1 MILFCVNLACIICAG
16 LMIKVRAF
24 AREPSRARALEREAA
39 SSIEYSRLTRP
50 SRPMR
55 ARARE
60 QYMEKRV
67 FPYVD
72 ESLEDPMS
80 ACRNYMLS
88 VILALLFYY
97 VVATFT
103 LLNRTVRRDGVSAW
117 YGYVIGAT
125 FHMIWIM
132 IAQGMFVQG
141 FHPQFKAIDAAIPAD
156 TVYSSSDSDRSLA
169 LTGLSFTSASLNVVL
184 FLVLLFKRDSICG
197 ETAPRPAQVSRTAS
211 RADANMRSSRFR
223 VTPLS
228 DDAASPVSSSHVVE
242 IGGESPSSGGSSSL
256 RFGGDRFST

>member
-1 MILFCVNLACIICAG
+1 MKN
-16 LMIKVRAF
+16 
-24 AREPSRARALEREAA
+24 
-39 SSIEYSRLTRP
+39 
-50 SRPMR
+50 
-55 ARARE
+55 
-60 QYMEKRV
+60 RV

-72 ESLEDPMS
+72 ASLEDPM
-80 ACRNYMLS
+80 AALRNYLLS
-88 VILALLFYY
+88 VILAQLFYY

-141 FHPQFKAIDAAIPAD
+141 FHPQFKAIDNEIPSG
-156 TVYSSSDSDRSLA
+156 TMYSSTDSNRSLA
-169 LTGLSFTSASLNVVL
+169 LTGLSYTSASLHVLL

-197 ETAPRPAQVSRTAS
+197 ETAPRPAQVARTAS
-211 RADANMRSSRFR
+211 RADTRSRFR

-228 DDAASPVSSSHVVE
+228 DDAASPANSSHAME
-242 IGGESPSSGGSSSL
+242 MGGASAAPALGGSSSL